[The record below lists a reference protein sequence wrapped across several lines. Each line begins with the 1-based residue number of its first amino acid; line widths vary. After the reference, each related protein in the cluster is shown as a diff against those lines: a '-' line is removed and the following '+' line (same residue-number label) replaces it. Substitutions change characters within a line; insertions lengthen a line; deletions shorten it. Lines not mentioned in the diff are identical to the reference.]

1 MITMEAKELASPAI
15 SYLKLKRLFDQE
27 ARLYTDARYPDG
39 FAGSKKRCAVRF
51 RAGLEHLYFIGDDY
65 VAREVFVSQGWKDDI
80 GDLDNSL
87 RKLGP
92 QIGELKAPSYS
103 PGINPLQRAGVF
115 FQSAMDFFQE
125 VRLLTGKDQQ
135 QKARLL
141 SLSNYKKDQMEK
153 IIDLTSASPATFL
166 NAGLFTATMV
176 FSMAYASMH
185 PFFSDISTNPQT
197 QLGIALS
204 YAGHYGAATLL
215 GKQMLRM
222 IKEVPT
228 GADPADKSR
237 FLKNVFS
244 LSAFY
249 LSDRRLS
256 SKARDSLTILVPLIP
271 FIIEE
276 ALFIPGLFVDKQI
289 DVWGFTFHI
298 TPSVTAARNF
308 GLGALNLAEAA
319 ALEWVIRSRKKKLCS

>member
-1 MITMEAKELASPAI
+1 MTTTEASPAI
-15 SYLKLKRLFDQE
+15 SYLKLTRLFDRE
-27 ARLYTDARYPDG
+27 AGLYADARYPDG
-39 FAGSKKRCAVRF
+39 SAKPKKRCAVRF
-51 RAGLEHLYFIGDDY
+51 RAGLEDLYFIRDDSA
-65 VAREVFVSQGWKDDI
+65 AREVFTSQGWKDDI
-80 GDLDNSL
+80 KDLDNSL

-92 QIGELKAPSYS
+92 QIEELKASSYS
-103 PGINPLQRAGVF
+103 PVINPLQRAGVF
-115 FQSAMDFFQE
+115 FQSAIDFFQE

-141 SLSNYKKDQMEK
+141 SLSNYKEDQIEN
-153 IIDLTSASPATFL
+153 IIDLVSASPATFL
-166 NAGLFTATMV
+166 NAGLFTATMA
-176 FSMAYASMH
+176 FSMAYASIH

-215 GKQMLRM
+215 SKQILRM
-222 IKEVPT
+222 IKKDSISH
-228 GADPADKSR
+228 ADPADKFR

-244 LSAFY
+244 LSVFY
-249 LSDRRLS
+249 LLDRRFS
-256 SKARDSLTILVPLIP
+256 SKVRDSLTVLVPLIP

-276 ALFIPGLFVDKQI
+276 AAFISGLFVDKQI

-319 ALEWVIRSRKKKLCS
+319 ALEWVIRGEKKKLCS